1 MSTPLP
7 IASDP
12 LRDRLAAAIAP
23 NYTVEAELGRG
34 GMSVVYRARDVRL
47 RRDVAIKV
55 LPPELAFV
63 SNVRARFMRE
73 AQTAAQLAHPNI
85 VPIYGVEEKDTLVW
99 IVMAL
104 VEGETL
110 GTRLTRDGTLAAPE
124 AQRILSSVA
133 DALAYAHG
141 HGVIHRDIKPDNIL
155 LERGTLR
162 VLVTDF
168 GIARAAEGDGRLTL
182 TGVAVG
188 TPTYMS
194 PEQAVG
200 DGEIDGRSDLY
211 SLGIVGYQML
221 SGAPP
226 FVANSTPAL
235 LLKQVTEPLP
245 SLRARNAMAPH
256 ALVQAIERALAKK
269 PADRWPSVRAF
280 CDALRDDRETSRVSA
295 SALSA
300 DSAGGVGMPAVG
312 IQAISRPVTARPVA
326 AAPAVGDV
334 ALRPFDAQ
342 PPRAL
347 EPVRAHERDAPLVS
361 RPAPPALPTPPR
373 PPVPLAGANAVPAWV
388 YGTNAN
394 APGLSLQAE
403 SFRRRAIS
411 TFMMISALAVV
422 NGVTSAEFPWVIFP
436 AFALLAGLQA
446 RWRPLGDAGLSFRA
460 VMRNQGAVQAAGM
473 DGAVPATLFSNSL
486 AGRARRFARRIK
498 TAAVAA
504 GVSAVSLFV
513 GATFEIEPLAAS
525 FLIGGGVAIVSAIGA
540 LRAASPLRKLGFRR
554 RDLLNGTWR
563 DSDAAR
569 APGVAFRLREE
580 EVSTLAPPDVVM
592 SAHGER
598 LRLAVDDRTAIRQQM
613 TRLGPADAS
622 ILPDVIPTVDAL
634 VSRVAEL
641 ATALHRLDRDM
652 GAVTDASLDSR
663 IAELRGHG
671 VPDSDRTLA
680 LLLSQRKSISD
691 LEGRR
696 TTLRSQLESATLA
709 LQNLRLDV
717 LRLGSLGMEPPV
729 LREVGH
735 ATEQARAL
743 SRDLAYLLEGAREA
757 DRV

>member
-1 MSTPLP
+1 MTVPMPTSG
-7 IASDP
+7 DP

-23 NYTVEAELGRG
+23 AYTVEAELGRG

-63 SNVRARFMRE
+63 ANVRARFMRE
-73 AQTAAQLAHPNI
+73 AQTAAQLTHPNI

-104 VEGETL
+104 IEGETL
-110 GTRLTRDGTLAAPE
+110 GTRLTREGTLAAPE
-124 AQRILSSVA
+124 AQRILSSVS
-133 DALAYAHG
+133 DALAYAHA
-141 HGVIHRDIKPDNIL
+141 HAVIHRDIKPDNIL

-194 PEQAVG
+194 PEQAIG
-200 DGEIDGRSDLY
+200 EGEIDGRSDLY

-221 SGAPP
+221 CGAPP
-226 FVANSTPAL
+226 FSANSTPAL

-245 SLRARNAMAPH
+245 SLRARNASAPT
-256 ALVQAIERALAKK
+256 ALVNAIERALAKK
-269 PADRWPSVRAF
+269 PGDRWPSVRAF
-280 CDALRDDRETSRVSA
+280 GDAVNG
-295 SALSA
+295 AL
-300 DSAGGVGMPAVG
+300 
-312 IQAISRPVTARPVA
+312 A
-326 AAPAVGDV
+326 AAPASLPVIGVPAISVPSAPRSV
-334 ALRPFDAQ
+334 ATAPAPWREAMRDPERAYAPTA
-342 PPRAL
+342 PPRGYGS
-347 EPVRAHERDAPLVS
+347 PS
-361 RPAPPALPTPPR
+361 APPPLPTPPR

-388 YGTNAN
+388 YGAN
-394 APGLSLQAE
+394 SNTPSIALQAE
-403 SFRRRAIS
+403 SFRRQAMR
-411 TFMMISALAVV
+411 TFGILSFLGIL
-422 NGVTSAEFPWVIFP
+422 NGITSPQFAWVIFP
-436 AFALLAGLQA
+436 AFGMLVGLNA
-446 RWRPLGDAGLSFRA
+446 KWRPLGDAGLSFRN
-460 VMRNQGAVQAAGM
+460 VMRNRTAVRDAGVE
-473 DGAVPATLFSNSL
+473 GSVPASLFSNSL

-498 TAAVAA
+498 TAVVAA

-513 GATFEIEPLAAS
+513 GATFGIEPLMVP
-525 FLIGGGVAIVSAIGA
+525 FIGGAGIAVVSLFGAI
-540 LRAASPLRKLGFRR
+540 RAASPLRRLGFRR

-563 DSDAAR
+563 DTAAAR

-580 EVSTLAPPDVVM
+580 EVSRLAPPDVVM

-613 TRLGPADAS
+613 ARLGTPEAS
-622 ILPDVIPTVDAL
+622 ILPDVLPTVDAL

-641 ATALHRLDRDM
+641 SGALHRLDRDM
-652 GAVTDASLDSR
+652 GASSDGSLDSR

-671 VPDSDRTLA
+671 VPDTDRTLA
-680 LLLSQRKSISD
+680 LLVRQRQSLSD

-696 TTLRSQLESATLA
+696 TTLRSQLESASLA

-717 LRLGSLGMEPPV
+717 LRLGSLGLEPPV
-729 LREVGH
+729 LRDVGQ

-757 DRV
+757 DRA

>member
-1 MSTPLP
+1 MTVPMPTSG
-7 IASDP
+7 DP

-23 NYTVEAELGRG
+23 AYTVEAELGRG

-63 SNVRARFMRE
+63 ANVRARFMRE

-104 VEGETL
+104 IEGETL

-133 DALAYAHG
+133 DALAYAHA
-141 HGVIHRDIKPDNIL
+141 HAVIHRDIKPDNIL

-194 PEQAVG
+194 PEQAIG
-200 DGEIDGRSDLY
+200 EGEIDGRSDLY

-221 SGAPP
+221 CGAPP
-226 FVANSTPAL
+226 FSANSTPAL

-245 SLRARNAMAPH
+245 SLRARNASAPT
-256 ALVQAIERALAKK
+256 ALVNAIERALAKK
-269 PADRWPSVRAF
+269 PGDRWPSVRAF
-280 CDALRDDRETSRVSA
+280 GDAVNGA
-295 SALSA
+295 
-300 DSAGGVGMPAVG
+300 
-312 IQAISRPVTARPVA
+312 QA
-326 AAPAVGDV
+326 AAPANLPVIGVPAIAVPSAPRSV
-334 ALRPFDAQ
+334 AEAPAPMREAMREAMREPERAYAPKA
-342 PPRAL
+342 PPRGYGS
-347 EPVRAHERDAPLVS
+347 PS
-361 RPAPPALPTPPR
+361 APPPLPTPPR
-373 PPVPLAGANAVPAWV
+373 PPVPLVGANAVPAWV
-388 YGTNAN
+388 YGANPN
-394 APGLSLQAE
+394 APSIALQAE
-403 SFRRRAIS
+403 SFRRQAMR
-411 TFMMISALAVV
+411 TFGMLSFLGIL
-422 NGVTSAEFPWVIFP
+422 NGITSPQFAWVIFP
-436 AFALLAGLQA
+436 AVGMLFGLNA
-446 RWRPLGDAGLSFRA
+446 KWRPLGDAGLSFFD
-460 VMRNQGAVQAAGM
+460 VMRNRGAVRDAGVE
-473 DGAVPATLFSNSL
+473 GAVPASLFSNSL
-486 AGRARRFARRIK
+486 AGRARRFARRVK

-504 GVSAVSLFV
+504 GVSAVSLII
-513 GATFEIEPLAAS
+513 GANAD
-525 FLIGGGVAIVSAIGA
+525 IGA
-540 LRAASPLRKLGFRR
+540 LMVPFIGGAGIAVVSLFGAMRAASPLRRLGFRR

-563 DSDAAR
+563 DTAAAR

-580 EVSTLAPPDVVM
+580 EVSRLAPPDVVM

-613 TRLGPADAS
+613 ARLGTPEAS
-622 ILPDVIPTVDAL
+622 ILPDVLPTVDAL

-641 ATALHRLDRDM
+641 SGALHRLDRDM
-652 GAVTDASLDSR
+652 GASSDGSLDSR

-671 VPDSDRTLA
+671 VPDTDRTLA
-680 LLLSQRKSISD
+680 LLVRQRQSISD

-696 TTLRSQLESATLA
+696 TALRSQLESASLA

-717 LRLGSLGMEPPV
+717 LRLGSLGLEPPV
-729 LREVGH
+729 LRDVGQ

-743 SRDLAYLLEGAREA
+743 SKDLAYLLEGAREA
-757 DRV
+757 DRA